1 MAATNDIRIVAAIDF
16 GCTYSGFA
24 CVHKDSPEEIYV
36 QDYDGGNLETPTVLK
51 YDKDFNVIS
60 WGIPALA
67 ERTIRRKSNAADD
80 SKSVELFK
88 LHLGNIEEKPY
99 LPEGLDYKK
108 VITDYLH
115 EIGKMMKN
123 YLSDKYK
130 YLDFHDQVII
140 ILTIPAEFDNNAIA
154 ILRQCAFEAKLTD
167 ARNSRNL
174 KFITEPEAAAI
185 HCMNSLSGNGIKPGD
200 SFMIVDCGGGTV
212 DLTTRQLLV
221 DYTLGEITE
230 RMGDFCG
237 SSYVDQE
244 FIKFLERKVGKSTI
258 ENLKNNHYRQM
269 QYLIQEF
276 CRRIKLPF
284 TGDDDAEISE
294 VDIEEL
300 CPTLKQYCKGSELE
314 TMEELEWVIELTS
327 EEVKNMFDP
336 IIARIIQLIRGQLN
350 LNSDCSAI
358 ILVGGFS
365 ESKYLQKRIK
375 QEFNHQV
382 KSISVPIHPMLAVVK
397 GAVQFGIKEHVITNR
412 ILKWTYGTDIVRK
425 WEPDDPLSKKL
436 PNGMVKVFHTLVEK
450 GTLLTSQDKDKYT
463 TTFKPFS
470 LFQKKVSFNMYITSK
485 SDVKYCDE
493 EDVRLLN
500 SWEIDIPIL
509 DDFDDQK
516 ILFTLNFNNIE
527 ILATAENQKTKDKYQ
542 VLFKYE

>member
-24 CVHKDSPEEIYV
+24 CAHKDSPEEIYV

-123 YLSDKYK
+123 CLSDKYK

-230 RMGDFCG
+230 R
-237 SSYVDQE
+237 
-244 FIKFLERKVGKSTI
+244 
-258 ENLKNNHYRQM
+258 
-269 QYLIQEF
+269 
-276 CRRIKLPF
+276 
-284 TGDDDAEISE
+284 DDDAEISE

-300 CPTLKQYCKGSELE
+300 CPTLKQYCK
-314 TMEELEWVIELTS
+314 
-327 EEVKNMFDP
+327 
-336 IIARIIQLIRGQLN
+336 
-350 LNSDCSAI
+350 
-358 ILVGGFS
+358 
-365 ESKYLQKRIK
+365 
-375 QEFNHQV
+375 
-382 KSISVPIHPMLAVVK
+382 VPIHPMLAVVK

-470 LFQKKVSFNMYITSK
+470 LFQSKVSFNMYITSK

-527 ILATAENQKTKDKYQ
+527 ILATAENQRTKDKYQ